1 MLKQLSDATKI
12 REYDIILRKQWEELD
27 YFLNGVNSMILQG
40 CNCILKYEGNGENIK
55 KRMKVM
61 CETNDGFKISEK
73 DLELRGSGDF
83 FGTMQH
89 GLPEFKIANLFEDM
103 PILQQVQQVAQ
114 SILLNDAKLEKEE
127 NKELAYIVNKKLE
140 GLGNGTL

>member
-1 MLKQLSDATKI
+1 
-12 REYDIILRKQWEELD
+12 
-27 YFLNGVNSMILQG
+27 
-40 CNCILKYEGNGENIK
+40 
-55 KRMKVM
+55 
-61 CETNDGFKISEK
+61 
-73 DLELRGSGDF
+73 
-83 FGTMQH
+83 
-89 GLPEFKIANLFEDM
+89 M

>member
-1 MLKQLSDATKI
+1 MCQTN
-12 REYDIILRKQWEELD
+12 
-27 YFLNGVNSMILQG
+27 NGFV
-40 CNCILKYEGNGENIK
+40 
-55 KRMKVM
+55 
-61 CETNDGFKISEK
+61 ISEK
-73 DLELRGSGDF
+73 DLELRGSGEF
-83 FGTMQH
+83 FGTKQH

>member
-1 MLKQLSDATKI
+1 
-12 REYDIILRKQWEELD
+12 
-27 YFLNGVNSMILQG
+27 
-40 CNCILKYEGNGENIK
+40 
-55 KRMKVM
+55 
-61 CETNDGFKISEK
+61 
-73 DLELRGSGDF
+73 
-83 FGTMQH
+83 MQH

-140 GLGNGTL
+140 GLGNGIL